1 MSDVI
6 ALVLGGIALLIGCV
20 GWLRN
25 KPSGGSL
32 TRDQAVELFRGEYD
46 RLRSTSDEQFR
57 GIRSELMESLRGNQ
71 ETSVRV
77 IGELG
82 TGLKADISGFGER
95 LESGVTR
102 IETQAKS
109 IGEKLD
115 EEFEK
120 LAAEATENR
129 DRLRTAIEERLDKA
143 AKEQSDAG
151 VELRTAILEAVQREG
166 KAIADLLGQVGEQLK
181 ERQENFASAQSE
193 SALDMRTNLL
203 ASIQEAGKASTE
215 LLSQM
220 GELQKERLDRVSAA
234 LTELTTQQG
243 EKLDAIRGT
252 VEQRLDVLRTDN
264 SQKLEEMRQTVD
276 EKLKGTL
283 EQRLGE
289 SFNRVVEQLERV
301 HAGIGEMRTLATGVG
316 DLKKV
321 LTNVSARGALG
332 EIQLSRLL
340 EQVLTSDQ
348 YIENATIREDS
359 RERVEFAIRLPGR
372 DGENDV
378 LLPIDAKFP
387 QEDYQRLVDAQDL
400 GDTDAIVQARQSL
413 EQRIKQFARAI
424 REKYIAPPRTTDFA
438 ILFLPTEGLYAEVL
452 RRPGLFEALQR
463 EHHITLA
470 GPTTLTALL
479 NALQMGFRSL
489 AIEKR
494 SSEVWKVLGAVRG
507 EFEKYNAAVE
517 GLGKNLGT
525 AANSVKALARR
536 TRVMNKKLKD
546 VETLPAPEAAAL
558 LGLGADLT
566 EDAELEE
573 IDEKEEEAIS

>member
-1 MSDVI
+1 MSDVV
-6 ALVLGGIALLIGCV
+6 ALFLGGIALLIAVV

-25 KPSGGSL
+25 KPSGGGL

-46 RLRSTSDEQFR
+46 RLRGTTDEQLR
-57 GIRSELMESLRGNQ
+57 GVRSELMESLRGNQ
-71 ETSVRV
+71 ESSVRI

-82 TGLKADISGFGER
+82 AGLKADVAAFGER
-95 LESGVTR
+95 LDSGVAR
-102 IETQAKS
+102 IEAQAKL

-115 EEFEK
+115 NEFEK

-129 DRLRTAIEERLDKA
+129 DRLRVTIEDRLDKVT
-143 AKEQSDAG
+143 KEQADAG
-151 VELRTAILEAVQREG
+151 VESRTAVLEAVQREG
-166 KAIADLLGQVGEQLK
+166 KSIVDLLAQVGEQLK
-181 ERQENFASAQSE
+181 ERHEQFASSQSE
-193 SALDMRTNLL
+193 SALDTRTSLL
-203 ASIQEAGKASTE
+203 ASVQEAGKASTA
-215 LLSQM
+215 LLGQM

-234 LTELTTQQG
+234 LAELTTQQG
-243 EKLDAIRGT
+243 EKLEAIRGA
-252 VEQRLDVLRTDN
+252 VEQRLDVLRADN

-321 LTNVSARGALG
+321 LTNVSTRGALG

-340 EQVLTSDQ
+340 EQLLTPDQ
-348 YIENATIREDS
+348 YIENATIRVDS

-400 GDTDAIVQARQSL
+400 GDTDAIKQARQAL
-413 EQRIKQFARAI
+413 EQRIRQFARAI

-438 ILFLPTEGLYAEVL
+438 ILFLPTEGLYAEAL
-452 RRPGLFEALQR
+452 RLPGLFEALQR

-494 SSEVWKVLGAVRG
+494 SSEVWKVLSAVRG

-517 GLGKNLGT
+517 GLGKHLGT

-558 LGLGADLT
+558 LGLSVDLSDDT
-566 EDAELEE
+566 ELE
-573 IDEKEEEAIS
+573 IDERDEEETTA